1 MRILSVAALAAVFS
15 VGPAIAASPQG
26 QLKDISGTV
35 YISRGAGYVQADGPV
50 DLFPGDRVMVSQDS
64 SARISYYLAG
74 CDVTL
79 AATSVTTISAAAPC
93 QAATQLPAQS
103 AAPSTNTTLLI
114 AGGVGV
120 AAAIG
125 GAVALS
131 TSSSDDND
139 DNGAS
144 P

>member
-1 MRILSVAALAAVFS
+1 MRILSVAALAAVLS

-35 YISRGAGYVQADGPV
+35 YVSRGAGFVQADRPV
-50 DLFPGDRVMVSQDS
+50 ELYPGDRVMVSQDG

-74 CDVTL
+74 CDVPL
-79 AATSVTTISAAAPC
+79 AATSLTTISTAAPC
-93 QAATQLPAQS
+93 QATTQLPAQS
-103 AAPSTNTTLLI
+103 AAPSANTTLLI
-114 AGGVGV
+114 AGGIGA

-125 GAVALS
+125 GVVALT
-131 TSSSDDND
+131 TSSSDDDD
-139 DNGAS
+139 DNGVS